1 MNQEL
6 PVQLDP
12 QYLDTGRDECYMES
26 PHMEKTPLNKV
37 FPVQLDPW
45 YSAYWEG
52 RMWYIESPDTEN
64 KLRNRVSGSARPLVK
79 SKYREEERDKLRT
92 TPEKIP
98 LN

>member
-26 PHMEKTPLNKV
+26 PHMEKIPLNKV

-52 RMWYIESPDTEN
+52 RVWYIESPDT
-64 KLRNRVSGSARPLVK
+64 
-79 SKYREEERDKLRT
+79 
-92 TPEKIP
+92 
-98 LN
+98 